1 MALATK
7 ADILAA
13 IDWDFDEFEVEKWGN
28 VRIRAL
34 SAGERLEIVK
44 QFGEGKLTN
53 ENAFAFFAWLIAKS
67 MVDEDGQLLFDPD
80 KDIDLIQS
88 RNWNRLQFVA
98 DRIMAFNGMTP
109 DAAKE
114 LSKN

>member
-1 MALATK
+1 MALARK
-7 ADILAA
+7 SDILAA
-13 IDWDFDEFEVEKWGN
+13 MDWDFDEFEVDKWGT

-34 SAGERLEIVK
+34 SAGERLDIVR

-53 ENAFAFFAWLIAKS
+53 ENAFAFFARLIALS
-67 MVDEDGQLLFDPD
+67 MVDEEGNLLFDPD
-80 KDIDLIQS
+80 KDIDAIQS

-98 DRIMAFNGMTP
+98 DRIMIFNGMTS
-109 DAAKE
+109 DAPKE